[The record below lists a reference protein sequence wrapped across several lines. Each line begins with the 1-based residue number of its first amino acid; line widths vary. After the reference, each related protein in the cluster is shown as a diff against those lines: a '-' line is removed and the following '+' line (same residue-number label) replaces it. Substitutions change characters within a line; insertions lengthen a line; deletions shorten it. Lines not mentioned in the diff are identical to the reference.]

1 MCFAEDRADASV
13 GILDER
19 TCVAVEVDR
28 FFRIEHHVLARIHL
42 EEEVFE
48 CAKTYDASYFLLFS
62 FAHVGVFAGFVHGAT
77 SLFDHAF
84 YQIVCVNHGAF
95 TALHLTVGEFDHT
108 IREVHE
114 ALAPFKAE
122 TVEEEREDLEV
133 IVLLIAHHINH
144 LVDGIVAEAEFG
156 STDVLGHVD

>member
-1 MCFAEDRADASV
+1 M
-13 GILDER
+13 
-19 TCVAVEVDR
+19 
-28 FFRIEHHVLARIHL
+28 
-42 EEEVFE
+42 
-48 CAKTYDASYFLLFS
+48 LFS
-62 FAHVGVFAGFVHGAT
+62 FAHVGVFASFVHGAT

-84 YQIVCVNHGAF
+84 YQIVGVYHGAF
-95 TALHLTVGEFDHT
+95 TTLHLAVGEFDHA

-133 IVLLIAHHINH
+133 IVLLIAYHVDH
-144 LVDGIVAEAEFG
+144 LVDGIVAETEFG